1 MTSDQERDFEHQ
13 WPALAV
19 RVNRLLRR
27 KRISAWLAEDLTQ
40 ETGLRLVRMWPKI
53 DQTQPL
59 WPLAATIALNLMRD
73 EMRREASHEL
83 TYDVPDGP
91 SKENV
96 EQRGMARLE
105 LRAVGGAL
113 AQMTE
118 PHRHALL
125 DEVSSART
133 VSPEPTAVRMLR
145 MRARRKLQN
154 ILDHASLLGIAF
166 ADQLRRVMRET
177 EVAISK
183 MLPSHVENASAA
195 AISLLAALSL
205 GIALVPDTP
214 GEAGETPAGSR
225 PHAVSDNEAS
235 TAGAGNGAARRD
247 SRDASRSRAGSRMAN
262 GRSKITDRGGRDRD
276 SRGGSDDEKPP
287 FPGSVNYGIH
297 LTEDTYISGTMQA
310 EVVLG
315 EDAWQRDADP
325 PEGTGSVNCTVAPAS
340 SGASCSHSGEGW
352 SERRVRTSH
361 DGEAVVAGRR
371 VY

>member
-13 WPALAV
+13 WPALAL
-19 RVNRLLRR
+19 RVNRLMRR
-27 KRISAWLAEDLTQ
+27 KKISPWLAEDLTQ

-73 EMRREASHEL
+73 EMRKEASHDL
-83 TYDVPDGP
+83 TYGVPDAP

-125 DEVSSART
+125 AEVASDRAA
-133 VSPEPTAVRMLR
+133 SPEPTAARMLR

-154 ILDHASLLGIAF
+154 LLDHASLLGIAF
-166 ADQLRRVMRET
+166 VDQLRRVMREA
-177 EVAISK
+177 EVAISRA
-183 MLPSHVENASAA
+183 LPSHVEHVSAA
-195 AISLLAALSL
+195 AVSLLAALSL

-214 GEAGETPAGSR
+214 SDAGEGAAPSRRPAVSGEKAGASGDRPASATRSSRSPEGQARTSRRSGRDHTGAGSG
-225 PHAVSDNEAS
+225 N
-235 TAGAGNGAARRD
+235 AGTRDDGGNGEEPAPF
-247 SRDASRSRAGSRMAN
+247 SGS
-262 GRSKITDRGGRDRD
+262 I
-276 SRGGSDDEKPP
+276 
-287 FPGSVNYGIH
+287 NYEVH
-297 LTEDTYISGTMQA
+297 LLPDTYVQGTLET
-310 EVVLG
+310 EVVAG
-315 EDAWQRDADP
+315 EDAWQRDSDP
-325 PEGTGSVNCTVAPAS
+325 PEGIGSVNCTVAPGS
-340 SGASCSHSGEGW
+340 SGASCSHGGEGW
-352 SERRVRTSH
+352 SERRISVSH
-361 DGEAVVAGRR
+361 QGEAVVAGRR